1 MSLGLK
7 PKGYFMYKV
16 LAGLLLIITFLVAA
30 AMIIARQN
38 AVDGPTLQAEKS
50 QLLLNL
56 EASEHSNSN
65 QAHS

>member
-1 MSLGLK
+1 
-7 PKGYFMYKV
+7 MYKV

-50 QLLLNL
+50 QLLLHL